1 MRPYICLVF
10 ALGLLLGM
18 AATASGQDESKIS
31 RADRTKI
38 RDTKATLGKLAADL
52 RTYNQIHEGFPDE
65 LKALVTSQLRE
76 VLPQDAW
83 GRDFTYSRNAE
94 KGFVLTSLG
103 ADGKAGG
110 KDADADILW
119 TRDGEQRTLTDA
131 QKAALE
137 KQREELRFQAHG
149 AVARNEMV
157 VVGTQAVNWRRD
169 KSAWPESAKALRKDP
184 ADDAEKAI
192 DACFVDPW
200 GHEYELRLLAHD
212 NFAIVCWGQDGKEGG
227 SERDADFVITEKEV
241 RSSYLQRAR
250 MDDWGGWR
258 GNTDWRINDLV
269 ESVRK
274 FKKKVKRLP
283 ETLEELTRPGLTE
296 DGAAIRPSLP
306 KDRWGKEYVYVKYSA
321 EEFYVVGLGKNQ
333 LEGGTGDDS
342 DTVAPE
348 PGVVEREYED
358 WNPEPAEDQDALR
371 AEIALEQ
378 AKDIADKA
386 NEHKT
391 AKGSWPE
398 SLDTIKT
405 KFAGEVV
412 PLDPWGNSFVY
423 ALTKNDKGETTGF
436 TVTSRGK
443 DGAEG
448 GTGTSA
454 DIAINQDK
462 EELGEKHAESSEEA
476 PPKEPG

>member
-1 MRPYICLVF
+1 MRHFICLFVALGF
-10 ALGLLLGM
+10 ALGLGHSI
-18 AATASGQDESKIS
+18 SGQDENKIS
-31 RADRTKI
+31 RADRGKI
-38 RDTKATLGKLAADL
+38 RDTKATLGKLASDL
-52 RTYNQIHEGFPDE
+52 RTYTQIHDNYPDE

-76 VLPQDAW
+76 SLPQDAW
-83 GRDFTYSRNAE
+83 GRDFTYSRDAA

-110 KDADADILW
+110 KDADADIVW

-149 AVARNEMV
+149 AVARKEMV
-157 VVGTQAVNWRRD
+157 VIGTQAVTWRRD
-169 KSAWPESAKALRKDP
+169 KGAWPESAKGLRKEP
-184 ADDAEKAI
+184 ATDDEKAI
-192 DACFVDPW
+192 DRCFVDPW
-200 GHEYELRLLAHD
+200 GHDYDLRLLAHD
-212 NFAIVCWGQDGKEGG
+212 NFAVVCWGQDGKEGG

-250 MDDWGGWR
+250 WDEWGGWR
-258 GNTDWRINDLV
+258 GNTDWRVNDLV
-269 ESVRK
+269 ESIRK

-306 KDRWGKEYVYVKYSA
+306 KDRWGKDYVYVLYGP
-321 EEFYVVGLGKNQ
+321 EEFFVVGLGKNQ
-333 LEGGTGDDS
+333 LEGGTGEDA

-348 PGVVEREYED
+348 PGVVEREYEE

-371 AEIALEQ
+371 AEIAREQ
-378 AKDIADKA
+378 ARDIVDKV

-391 AKGSWPE
+391 AKGAWPE
-398 SLDTIKT
+398 SLESVKA

-412 PLDPWGNSFVY
+412 PLDPWGRSFVY
-423 ALTKNDKGETTGF
+423 ALTKDDKGVATGF
-436 TVTSRGK
+436 TVTCRGK

-454 DIAINQDK
+454 DIVINQDK
-462 EELGEKHAESSEEA
+462 EDVGTEHGEDAD
-476 PPKEPG
+476 PTDPG